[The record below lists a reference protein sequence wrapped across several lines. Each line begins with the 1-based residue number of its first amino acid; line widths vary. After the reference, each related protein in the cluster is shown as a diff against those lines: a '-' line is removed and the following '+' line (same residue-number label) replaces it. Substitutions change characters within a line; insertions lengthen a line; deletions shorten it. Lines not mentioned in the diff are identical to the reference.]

1 MAKTYLSISSIGFV
15 ACLIACSGTTTTSQP
30 EQVNVR
36 QEAEGQAVQNA
47 DNVGASEETAKD
59 EPKDGPRAAKPKKD
73 IHAGARVSPPTA
85 TMSDTVACRRAIE
98 LITKVL
104 KAPSTAEFP
113 GIVWDAD
120 QYRITRYQGGLI
132 DVRSY
137 VDAENSFGG
146 MLRTQWRVVL
156 RPNDNHSAAPVY
168 LQLGDDIVLDLLSG
182 ELAAA
187 KEREEEEWKRMEE
200 EVERA
205 AEEER
210 QAELVELD
218 KTAAVELKALLGDH
232 PDLSKPSLIENYQE
246 QLQAF
251 VKKYDGTA
259 SAKKASAESAALAQL
274 RLAFVW
280 AEKTG
285 KDATPRLQK
294 VIEEYPDTLAAKAAA
309 AR

>member
-1 MAKTYLSISSIGFV
+1 
-15 ACLIACSGTTTTSQP
+15 
-30 EQVNVR
+30 
-36 QEAEGQAVQNA
+36 
-47 DNVGASEETAKD
+47 
-59 EPKDGPRAAKPKKD
+59 
-73 IHAGARVSPPTA
+73 
-85 TMSDTVACRRAIE
+85 MSDTVACRRAIE